1 MVMRMDVDIRV
12 KMDCN
17 VVSVVVTAR
26 TKPEIFFGRIY
37 EMKDGT
43 RYVLW
48 LDI

>member
-1 MVMRMDVDIRV
+1 MDVDIRV
-12 KMDCN
+12 KMNCD

-26 TKPEIFFGRIY
+26 TKPEILFGWIC
-37 EMKDGT
+37 EMKVGT